1 MSFNLSQ
8 QEAQSTSSLQEI
20 RATRLA
26 KVEELKKLGLIPSKT
41 ILCRAPSP
49 QGRSCKR
56 ELAFFRS

>member
-26 KVEELKKLGLIPSKT
+26 KVEELKKLGLIPY
-41 ILCRAPSP
+41 AY
-49 QGRSCKR
+49 Q
-56 ELAFFRS
+56 